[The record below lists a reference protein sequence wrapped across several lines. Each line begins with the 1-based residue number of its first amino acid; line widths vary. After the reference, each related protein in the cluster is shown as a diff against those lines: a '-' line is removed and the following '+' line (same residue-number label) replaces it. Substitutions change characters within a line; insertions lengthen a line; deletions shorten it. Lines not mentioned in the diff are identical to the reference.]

1 MPHTAT
7 KTQMKVTTPDYFRAI
22 IIEKNSLQ
30 NAKPGVIAKFLNI
43 LQRRAKNQN
52 EHNLKHQHH
61 TKLRSLKMN
70 QLQIEVMTTK
80 NRSITSQA
88 AIESYMSRCMILTMI
103 ATQINRLH
111 LFQVK
116 QECLEPVY
124 TTFCFIKFT

>member
-7 KTQMKVTTPDYFRAI
+7 KTQMKVATPDYFRTI

-30 NAKPGVIAKFLNI
+30 NANPGVIAKFSNI

-61 TKLRSLKMN
+61 NKLRSLKMN

-80 NRSITSQA
+80 NRSSTSQ

-103 ATQINRLH
+103 ATQINRFH

-116 QECLEPVY
+116 
-124 TTFCFIKFT
+124 